1 LELGIEI
8 EVTHD
13 IFNRKPAKQSKELKK
28 IVLFRSIVS
37 VTKNERQK
45 ENTHLGVKRSML
57 WSDTFWERG

>member
-13 IFNRKPAKQSKELKK
+13 NFKRKAAKQSRELKK
-28 IVLFRSIVS
+28 NVLFRSIVS

-57 WSDTFWERG
+57 